1 MRERL
6 TRRSLP
12 VDWID
17 PLTKLAGV
25 VLVAAALEIGIGSAP
40 GLGLALAGG
49 FLGVCTV
56 FITEE
61 TE

>member
-6 TRRSLP
+6 TRSSLA
-12 VDWID
+12 VGWID

-25 VLVAAALEIGIGSAP
+25 GFVAAALEVGITSAP

-49 FLGVCTV
+49 ILGVCTV